1 MSTAKKNMHT
11 FVRNRI
17 GIERVHLKKYVLK
30 VRKSTSSVGVYG
42 EIGRYLLYITVR

>member
-1 MSTAKKNMHT
+1 MSTSKKYMHT

-30 VRKSTSSVGVYG
+30 VTKNTSSVGVYG
-42 EIGRYLLYITVR
+42 EIGRYP